1 MRIRALLDAALA
13 QRTTQRT
20 HFLHATA
27 SDADVL
33 REALALL
40 PHYAAVSRRP
50 TEEVATHAVILPGT
64 TTLRH
69 ALGFE
74 TGECLPDW
82 EPPFAIPP
90 YYSVVNV
97 VGAGGMGVV
106 YRAVDPRLGREY
118 AVKLLRSRLRSSE
131 DRRRFKH
138 EEELLRQLHHPGIVR
153 LLHGGVATRMCSTA
167 AGSVLDERPYFV
179 MEFVRGRALLDYAAA
194 QRLDSLQ
201 RLSLFVAIC
210 APVEYAHHRGV
221 VHRDLKPDNILV
233 DDFGQP
239 KVLDFGIARLMS
251 LVPAGLGSAG
261 RFTGTVAYA
270 SPEQWSGRDD
280 ALTPASDVYTLG
292 LILHELLTGQLPLRT
307 RGRIQLDLRGVA
319 LPDGGPDAA
328 ARTPAFRYAVRAV
341 IAAALRKTSGR
352 GYADAGEMA
361 ADLMAII
368 ATYTAGPT
376 WREWLARLGQ
386 VGALGPVRP
395 EGRDASRE
403 RATHERLLAT
413 ILRRRI
419 GQAMDDDVLHDPT

>member
-1 MRIRALLDAALA
+1 MRVRALLDAALE
-13 QRTTQRT
+13 QRTTLRT
-20 HFLHATA
+20 HFLRATA

-40 PHYAAVSRRP
+40 PHYAAVSQRSP
-50 TEEVATHAVILPGT
+50 DPVATHPVILPGT
-64 TTLRH
+64 TTLRQ
-69 ALGFE
+69 ALGLE
-74 TGECLPDW
+74 SAEHLPDW

-90 YYSVVNV
+90 YYSVVEV

-106 YRAVDPRLGREY
+106 YRAVDSRLGREF

-153 LLHGGVATRMCSTA
+153 LLHGGVATRVCPAA
-167 AGSVLDERPYFV
+167 AGDVIDERPFFV
-179 MEFVRGRALLDYAAA
+179 MEFVRGRSLLDYATA
-194 QRLDSLQ
+194 QRLSSLQ

-221 VHRDLKPDNILV
+221 VHRDLKPENILV
-233 DDFGQP
+233 DQSGQP

-251 LVPAGLGSAG
+251 LVPAGLGPPG

-307 RGRIQLDLRGVA
+307 RGRVQLDLRSVA
-319 LPDGGPDAA
+319 LPDGGPDTAA
-328 ARTPAFRYAVRAV
+328 HTPAFRYAVRAV

-361 ADLMAII
+361 TDLSAIVS
-368 ATYTAGPT
+368 TYAVGRT
-376 WREWLARLGQ
+376 WREWLSRLGQ
-386 VGALGPVRP
+386 VGPSGPVRP
-395 EGRDASRE
+395 EGRDAGHD
-403 RATHERLLAT
+403 RATHERLLAA
-413 ILRRRI
+413 ILRRRV
-419 GQAMDDDVLHDPT
+419 GQAMDDDVLHDPQ